1 MKEFINNNNNK
12 SNGNGN
18 NNDNGDDS
26 KETYCYEEELEIKRI
41 EEEIE
46 RRRLKKERKDYL
58 RNKRKMES
66 IRSWK
71 KIIYYLNRDEVPTTK
86 EGKYI
91 YIFLLNKNEMF
102 VCLYINAQ
110 IYSSPNNEGMDGQDS
125 SNIIKYIC
133 VCLLYGACIIIDL
146 CWLLGHNKHNWS
158 SCQMAM
164 TKIIVAAYMAKWRL
178 IVCQLLWMYGV
189 ELAEDN
195 ISNPDYE
202 FICYYN
208 NNKTAYDYGRLKC
221 AYTHLIYL
229 PNPFCELLVFGL
241 LLRSKSKKSTKR
253 KTFFIQN
260 QQSSNAKF
268 SFLQTFFRKEYY
280 QKERTNGR
288 RDKGQEYNIKCGKK
302 FDKMKNELKCVS
314 VHLGIDKNKS
324 NDLWPTKF
332 KSEMQVSTTTMV

>member
-146 CWLLGHNKHNWS
+146 CWFVCFLNFFFLTPLFFLKLGYCNYWLLS
-158 SCQMAM
+158 
-164 TKIIVAAYMAKWRL
+164 L
-178 IVCQLLWMYGV
+178 
-189 ELAEDN
+189 
-195 ISNPDYE
+195 
-202 FICYYN
+202 
-208 NNKTAYDYGRLKC
+208 
-221 AYTHLIYL
+221 
-229 PNPFCELLVFGL
+229 
-241 LLRSKSKKSTKR
+241 
-253 KTFFIQN
+253 
-260 QQSSNAKF
+260 
-268 SFLQTFFRKEYY
+268 
-280 QKERTNGR
+280 
-288 RDKGQEYNIKCGKK
+288 
-302 FDKMKNELKCVS
+302 
-314 VHLGIDKNKS
+314 
-324 NDLWPTKF
+324 
-332 KSEMQVSTTTMV
+332 